1 MGDHV
6 YHSTA
11 SHLWCVKELDVQ
23 LHDHAP
29 DDEEQKLLYN
39 AIKNDMLDSLLS
51 FLTIVHKE
59 FVLPNTSST
68 KRFSFDG

>member
-1 MGDHV
+1 MGDHA

-39 AIKNDMLDSLLS
+39 ASKSNMSNS
-51 FLTIVHKE
+51 FLDFLAIVHK

-68 KRFSFDG
+68 KRLSFDG